1 MRRRGLV
8 RLALGGLGVAMAIGG
23 CSGSSLTGTS
33 GGGPPA
39 ADISG
44 TYSLVSLTQ
53 GGVPA
58 PAGSTGTIT
67 LTQTTTNHG
76 TYSVNLTINS
86 VPQVPIVDQGTY
98 VQKVTSQ
105 GDSIYQ
111 TSSGSFGQ
119 QVGTYTFKD
128 NVGVG
133 MDTLT
138 VSVVAQSIPIL
149 SVWFK

>member
-1 MRRRGLV
+1 
-8 RLALGGLGVAMAIGG
+8 
-23 CSGSSLTGTS
+23 
-33 GGGPPA
+33 
-39 ADISG
+39 
-44 TYSLVSLTQ
+44 
-53 GGVPA
+53 
-58 PAGSTGTIT
+58 
-67 LTQTTTNHG
+67 
-76 TYSVNLTINS
+76 
-86 VPQVPIVDQGTY
+86 VPIVDQGTY